1 MPESRDVSL
10 RAVFAGMS
18 IIAAGIGFSLGL
30 SWWLARSVPSDTA
43 APMERLAPPQE
54 LAVYLQEKHARL
66 ASYGPAEGEPGH
78 FHIPIERAMQIL
90 ARRNAR

>member
-10 RAVFAGMS
+10 RAVFIAMA

-30 SWWLARSVPSDTA
+30 SWWIARSVPSDTA
-43 APMERLAPPQE
+43 APLERLAPPQE
-54 LAVYLQEKHARL
+54 LAAYLREKHARL
-66 ASYGPAEGEPGH
+66 ASYGPTEDEPGH

-90 ARRNAR
+90 AQRNAR